1 MICES
6 YYWKRDL
13 LRRAQKLQKHLG
25 QKLWSEASLANLEQ
39 TLMLRFYS
47 VRKLHEARKLS
58 TLTMKQQIVLRSHPC
73 RKMPVTKLNWHN
85 LDELYDLDKKKKEN
99 RGLSF
104 ICNQMIHSFIFS
116 PNFDEFRHLEGVYF
130 ASEKQ
135 RHKSLLYVSIE
146 GIASLFELV
155 GNDYPSSA
163 QYTWNPETNDYDVE
177 ATNE

>member
-1 MICES
+1 M
-6 YYWKRDL
+6 
-13 LRRAQKLQKHLG
+13 LG
-25 QKLWSEASLANLEQ
+25 
-39 TLMLRFYS
+39 FYS

-58 TLTMKQQIVLRSHPC
+58 TLTMKQQIVLRSHPFS
-73 RKMPVTKLNWHN
+73 KMPVTKLNWH
-85 LDELYDLDKKKKEN
+85 
-99 RGLSF
+99 
-104 ICNQMIHSFIFS
+104 
-116 PNFDEFRHLEGVYF
+116 NFDEFRHLEGVYF

-135 RHKSLLYVSIE
+135 RHKSLLYISIE